1 MFRGK
6 RVLDV
11 GAGDGRIAIGVAPY
25 ARESVGVDPDAEAIA
40 LARERARALG
50 AANVGFEVAAAQ
62 TLPFPE
68 ARFDVLILS
77 WTL

>member
-6 RVLDV
+6 RLLDV

-25 ARESVGVDPDAEAIA
+25 AKEAIGVDPDAEAIA
-40 LARERARALG
+40 TARRRA
-50 AANVGFEVAAAQ
+50 VGVTNARFEVGSAQ
-62 TLPFPE
+62 DLPFP
-68 ARFDVLILS
+68 AQRFEVVIFS